1 MDGLWRLNGGWQV
14 IGQPT
19 TGASLRTDP
28 GLTPNP
34 AEAAPVRVLV
44 VDDSAVIRGVIT
56 KQLAGDPGIEVVGSA
71 SDGEQAVRKVA
82 ALPVDVVVLDIEMP
96 VMDGLTALP
105 LILAARPGVKVIMAS
120 TLTTRMAD
128 ISLRALR
135 LGASDYVP
143 KPEGGLT
150 SAEDFKRELTDKIKA
165 LGAKRRPRPAAATPA
180 APAPPAGRAFSG
192 VKMPPQVIAIGGS
205 TGGPAALM
213 VVFEHLKTV
222 RQPILVTQHMPASFT
237 AMLAEHLGRVCGKTC
252 AEARDGEP
260 LAMGRVYVAPGGW
273 HMTVTREGGA
283 SRISLNQEAPEHFCR
298 PAVDPML
305 RSLAKIYGPSLTAVI
320 LTGMGSDGAAG
331 CQVVAQ
337 AGGRFITQDEAT
349 SVVWGMPAAASK
361 TGLAEHILPLP
372 EIGPWIA
379 RTAGAPA

>member
-1 MDGLWRLNGGWQV
+1 MTL
-14 IGQPT
+14 
-19 TGASLRTDP
+19 GAEPLAP
-28 GLTPNP
+28 G
-34 AEAAPVRVLV
+34 AAQAVKVLV
-44 VDDSAVIRGVIT
+44 VDDSALIRSIVT
-56 KQLAGDPGIEVVGSA
+56 KLLQADSGIEVVASA
-71 SDGEQAVRKVA
+71 SDGEQAVRKVREH
-82 ALPVDVVVLDIEMP
+82 PIDVVVLDIDMP

-105 LILAARPGVKVIMAS
+105 LILAARPGVRVIMAS
-120 TLTTRMAD
+120 TLTTRMAEM
-128 ISLRALR
+128 SLRALR

-143 KPEGGLT
+143 KPEGGLN
-150 SAEDFKRELTDKIKA
+150 ADDFQRELTAKVKA
-165 LGAKRRPRPAAATPA
+165 LGAKRRRPPPSPAGPLAATQTSPVRSP
-180 APAPPAGRAFSG
+180 APAR
-192 VKMPPQVIAIGGS
+192 VTPQVIAIGGS

-213 VVFEHLKTV
+213 VVFESLKTV

-237 AMLAEHLGRVCGKTC
+237 TMLAENLGRVCGKPC

-260 LAMGRVYVAPGGW
+260 LATGRVYVAPGGW
-273 HMTVTREGGA
+273 HMTVAREAGTPVI
-283 SRISLNQEAPEHFCR
+283 RLNQEPPEHFCR

-305 RSLAKIYGPSLTAVI
+305 RSLARVYGPALTAVI

-331 CQVVAQ
+331 CQAAAE

-361 TGLAEHILPLP
+361 TGLAEKILPLP